1 MATVSVKR
9 SIVTDY
15 SKINI
20 FAQMKSYSVHYDVIY
35 YPFTVVCEG
44 LTAPQYATNTDGL
57 T

>member
-1 MATVSVKR
+1 MLHFQHLFCMCF
-9 SIVTDY
+9 I
-15 SKINI
+15 IIIII